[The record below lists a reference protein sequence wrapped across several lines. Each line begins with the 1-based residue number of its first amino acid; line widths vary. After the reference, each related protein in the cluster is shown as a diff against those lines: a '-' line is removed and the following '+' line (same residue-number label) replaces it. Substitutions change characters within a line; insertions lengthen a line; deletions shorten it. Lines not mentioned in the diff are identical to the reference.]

1 MKISENT
8 SVSMPIR
15 NMLMIIGGVVA
26 GVIAYTELT
35 GRLTSLE
42 TSRELFEADLLKKSE
57 QLPTDQEQYMLIE
70 DLYKTTEKLE
80 ETQEQNMTN
89 KVNIEFLRDQL
100 DKALNDIEDLKDK
113 VRANG
118 KISENTSVSMPIRNM
133 LMIIGGVVAGV
144 IAYTELTGRLTS
156 LETSRE
162 LFEAD
167 LLKKSEQLP
176 TDQEQ
181 YMLIEDLYKTTEKLE
196 ETQEQNMTNKVNIEF
211 LRDQLDKALNDIED
225 LKDKVRANGKS
236 AH

>member
-1 MKISENT
+1 MSNKPLNISE
-8 SVSMPIR
+8 SAAVQMPMKTVASLI
-15 NMLMIIGGVVA
+15 LLVAA
-26 GVIAYTELT
+26 GVFAYTELT
-35 GRLTSLE
+35 ARL
-42 TSRELFEADLLKKSE
+42 
-57 QLPTDQEQYMLIE
+57 
-70 DLYKTTEKLE
+70 
-80 ETQEQNMTN
+80 
-89 KVNIEFLRDQL
+89 V
-100 DKALNDIEDLKDK
+100 
-113 VRANG
+113 
-118 KISENTSVSMPIRNM
+118 
-133 LMIIGGVVAGV
+133 
-144 IAYTELTGRLTS
+144 S